1 MNDMDRKAMRRR
13 IGSTGWSVLLYY
25 VLMNVCVI
33 ITMAVEAISG
43 SMRSIIQGDFGSV
56 NDAVAEAAG
65 SGWGYLIATAIGL
78 LILLLWKKPKFWREQ
93 IWKKGKPM
101 KFGDFIAIL
110 CLFLCGQLIYQF
122 YVIVLEMGLNIFG
135 FSMMEGIQS
144 MMPDSDN
151 LSMYLY
157 ACIAAPIAEE
167 LLCRGVVQRTLMPF
181 GKGFAIFGSAFIF
194 GLFHGNILQ
203 APMAF
208 MVGLVL
214 GYVAAEYSIVWAL
227 ILHMINNMVLGDILT
242 RLIPNDITASIVLW
256 AVLLLCAV
264 GAIITLVR
272 RGDAVTAW
280 KRNSRAVPGAYK
292 CFFSS
297 GGVIT
302 FMVVMVLCMIYT
314 CFALITPV

>member
-1 MNDMDRKAMRRR
+1 MRRR
-13 IGSTGWSVLLYY
+13 VGSTGWMVLLYY
-25 VLMNVCVI
+25 VVMNICVT
-33 ITMAVEAISG
+33 ITMAVEIIVNSMEAIV
-43 SMRSIIQGDFGSV
+43 RGDF
-56 NDAVAEAAG
+56 DAIYDAAMEAAG
-65 SGWGYLIATAIGL
+65 SGWGYLVATAIGL

-101 KFGDFIAIL
+101 KFGDFLAIL
-110 CLFLCGQLIYQF
+110 CLFLCGQLIYQI
-122 YVIVLEMGLNIFG
+122 YVIILETGLNIFG
-135 FSMMEGIQS
+135 LSMLEGIQS

-151 LSMYLY
+151 LSMFLY
-157 ACIAAPIAEE
+157 ACLAAPIAEE

-203 APMAF
+203 TPMAF

-214 GYVAAEYSIVWAL
+214 GYVAAEYSIGWAM
-227 ILHMINNMVLGDILT
+227 ILHMINNMVLGDMLT
-242 RLIPNDITASIVLW
+242 RLIPDEVTASIVLW
-256 AVLLLCAV
+256 AALLLCAV

-272 RGDAVTAW
+272 RGNEITAW

-302 FMVVMVLCMIYT
+302 FMVVMVLSMIFT
-314 CFALITPV
+314 CVALITPV

>member
-1 MNDMDRKAMRRR
+1 MDRKAMRRR
-13 IGSTGWSVLLYY
+13 VGSTGWMVLLYY
-25 VLMNVCVI
+25 VVMNVCVAVA
-33 ITMAVEAISG
+33 MAVEVISSTTQSIISG
-43 SMRSIIQGDFGSV
+43 DFRSIY
-56 NDAVAEAAG
+56 DAVVEAAG

-78 LILLLWKKPKFWREQ
+78 LILLFWKKPKFWREQ

-101 KFGDFIAIL
+101 KFGDFLAIL
-110 CLFLCGQLIYQF
+110 CLFLCGQLIYQI
-122 YVIVLEMGLNIFG
+122 YVIILETGLNIFG
-135 FSMMEGIQS
+135 LSMLEGIQS

-151 LSMYLY
+151 FSMFLY

-167 LLCRGVVQRTLMPF
+167 LLCRGFVQRTLMPF

-208 MVGLVL
+208 LVGLVL
-214 GYVAAEYSIVWAL
+214 GFVAAEYSIVWAM
-227 ILHMINNMVLGDILT
+227 ILHMINNMVLGDMLT
-242 RLIPNDITASIVLW
+242 RLIPDEITASIVLW

-302 FMVVMVLCMIYT
+302 FMVVMVLSMIFT

>member
-1 MNDMDRKAMRRR
+1 MRRR
-13 IGSTGWSVLLYY
+13 VGSTGWMVLIYY
-25 VLMNVCVI
+25 VVMNICVA
-33 ITMAVEAISG
+33 ITMAVETIVNSMESIVRGDYDAI
-43 SMRSIIQGDFGSV
+43 F
-56 NDAVAEAAG
+56 DAAMEAAG
-65 SGWGYLIATAIGL
+65 SGWGYLVATAIGL
-78 LILLLWKKPKFWREQ
+78 LILLLWKKPKFWRDQ
-93 IWKKGKPM
+93 VWKKGKPM
-101 KFGDFIAIL
+101 KFGDFLAIL
-110 CLFLCGQLIYQF
+110 CLFLCGQLIYQV
-122 YVIVLEMGLNIFG
+122 YVIILETGLNIFG
-135 FSMMEGIQS
+135 LSMLEGIQS

-151 LSMYLY
+151 FSMFLY
-157 ACIAAPIAEE
+157 ASIAAPIAEE

-208 MVGLVL
+208 LVGLVL
-214 GYVAAEYSIVWAL
+214 GFVAAEYSIVWAM
-227 ILHMINNMVLGDILT
+227 ILHMINNMVLGDMLT
-242 RLIPNDITASIVLW
+242 RLIPDEVTASIVLW
-256 AVLLLCAV
+256 AALLLCAV

-272 RGDAVTAW
+272 RGNEITAW

-302 FMVVMVLCMIYT
+302 FMVVMVLSMIFT

>member
-1 MNDMDRKAMRRR
+1 MDRKAMRRR
-13 IGSTGWSVLLYY
+13 VGSTGWMVLLYY
-25 VLMNVCVI
+25 VVMNVCVAVA
-33 ITMAVEAISG
+33 MAVEVISSTMQSIISG
-43 SMRSIIQGDFGSV
+43 DFDSIY
-56 NDAVAEAAG
+56 DAVVEAAG

-78 LILLLWKKPKFWREQ
+78 LILLFWKKPKFWREQ

-101 KFGDFIAIL
+101 KFGDFLAIL
-110 CLFLCGQLIYQF
+110 CLFLCGQLIYQI
-122 YVIVLEMGLNIFG
+122 YVIILETGLNIFG
-135 FSMMEGIQS
+135 LSMLEGIQS

-151 LSMYLY
+151 FSMFLY

-167 LLCRGVVQRTLMPF
+167 LLCRGFVQRTLMPF

-208 MVGLVL
+208 LVGLVL
-214 GYVAAEYSIVWAL
+214 GFVAAEYSIVWAM
-227 ILHMINNMVLGDILT
+227 ILHMINNMVLGDMLT
-242 RLIPNDITASIVLW
+242 RLIPDEITASIVLW
-256 AVLLLCAV
+256 AMLLLCAV

-302 FMVVMVLCMIYT
+302 FMVVMVLSMIFT

>member
-1 MNDMDRKAMRRR
+1 MDRKAMRRR
-13 IGSTGWSVLLYY
+13 VGSTGWMVLIYY
-25 VLMNVCVI
+25 VVMNICVA
-33 ITMAVEAISG
+33 ITMAVETIVNSMESIVRGDYDAI
-43 SMRSIIQGDFGSV
+43 F
-56 NDAVAEAAG
+56 DAAMEAAG

-101 KFGDFIAIL
+101 KFGDFLAIL
-110 CLFLCGQLIYQF
+110 CLFLCGQLIYQI
-122 YVIVLEMGLNIFG
+122 YIIVLETGLNIFG
-135 FSMMEGIQS
+135 LSMMEGVQA
-144 MMPDSDN
+144 MAVDVDN
-151 LSMYLY
+151 LSMFLY
-157 ACIAAPIAEE
+157 ASIAAPIAEE
-167 LLCRGVVQRTLMPF
+167 LLCRGFVQRTLMPF

-208 MVGLVL
+208 LVGLVL
-214 GYVAAEYSIVWAL
+214 GFVAAEYSIVWAM
-227 ILHMINNMVLGDILT
+227 ILHMINNMVLGDMLT
-242 RLIPNDITASIVLW
+242 RLIPDEITASIVLW

-272 RGDAVTAW
+272 RGNAVTAW

-302 FMVVMVLCMIYT
+302 FMVVMVLSMIFT
-314 CFALITPV
+314 CVALITPV

>member
-13 IGSTGWSVLLYY
+13 VGSTGWMVLIYY
-25 VLMNVCVI
+25 VVMNICVAVA
-33 ITMAVEAISG
+33 MAVETIAN
-43 SMRSIIQGDFGSV
+43 SMESIVRGDF
-56 NDAVAEAAG
+56 NAIYDAAMEAAG
-65 SGWGYLIATAIGL
+65 SGWGYLIASALGL

-101 KFGDFIAIL
+101 KFGDFLAIL
-110 CLFLCGQLIYQF
+110 CLFLCGQLIYQI
-122 YVIVLEMGLNIFG
+122 YVIILETGLNIFG
-135 FSMMEGIQS
+135 VSMVEGIQS

-151 LSMYLY
+151 LSMFLY

-167 LLCRGVVQRTLMPF
+167 LLCRGFVQWTLMPF

-214 GYVAAEYSIVWAL
+214 GYVAAEYSIVWAM
-227 ILHMINNMVLGDILT
+227 ILHMINNMVLGDMLT
-242 RLIPNDITASIVLW
+242 RLIPEEITASIVLW

-272 RGDAVTAW
+272 RGNEVTAW
-280 KRNSRAVPGAYK
+280 KRNSRAVPGVYK

-302 FMVVMVLCMIYT
+302 FMVVMVLSMIFT